1 MKDQLLSKT
10 THMHMKKKDSYD
22 VQYIVLQSDVFV
34 EVVKMFSITMS

>member
-1 MKDQLLSKT
+1 ME
-10 THMHMKKKDSYD
+10 KKKDSYD